1 MFVWCYG
8 DLTCFWLRGRLSF
21 PHPSSIPPHAL
32 LQTPPSLLR
41 LIWSFLQWADSFFL
55 VGECSFQTV
64 SDGHSAVLNKCLSL
78 CQNCICLIAGNLQV
92 ILLPFQPKAIQPV
105 DGFTVTL
112 SFLPECIT
120 PRTDQVDQKVEEA
133 ETPASKS
140 NMKQKFGII
149 VIQINY
155 RLSEQAH

>member
-1 MFVWCYG
+1 MSES
-8 DLTCFWLRGRLSF
+8 LSEL
-21 PHPSSIPPHAL
+21 H
-32 LQTPPSLLR
+32 
-41 LIWSFLQWADSFFL
+41 
-55 VGECSFQTV
+55 
-64 SDGHSAVLNKCLSL
+64 LSY
-78 CQNCICLIAGNLQV
+78 CWKPAGY
-92 ILLPFQPKAIQPV
+92 LLPFQPKAIQPV

-120 PRTDQVDQKVEEA
+120 PRTDQADQKVEEA